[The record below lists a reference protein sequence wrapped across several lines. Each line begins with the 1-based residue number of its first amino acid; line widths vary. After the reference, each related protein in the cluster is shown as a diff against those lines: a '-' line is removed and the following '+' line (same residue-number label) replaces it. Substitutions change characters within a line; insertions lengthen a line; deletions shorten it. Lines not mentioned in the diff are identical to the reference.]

1 MNMNNV
7 LVYNYNIHF
16 NYSSQGTTLH
26 EEVTEYPI
34 ENKFIIIIIMNFESD
49 KEIIDYVYN
58 NIYAKTT
65 NYNNGITVQLPMKSK
80 TQ

>member
-1 MNMNNV
+1 M
-7 LVYNYNIHF
+7 
-16 NYSSQGTTLH
+16 
-26 EEVTEYPI
+26 YPI
-34 ENKFIIIIIMNFESD
+34 IEKIFIIIIIINFESD
-49 KEIIDYVYN
+49 KETIDYVYN